1 MGHPD
6 RPDPLA
12 GQNGSLGP
20 MQRQGAG
27 DALQLDM
34 FWVSPH
40 GDCGPGAER
49 LRAERMEILGE
60 GPAPTAPP
68 HDDAAQ
74 LRLAFLREEL
84 ARVDAG

>member
-1 MGHPD
+1 MGHSD
-6 RPDPLA
+6 RSDPLA
-12 GQNGSLGP
+12 GQESGLGP
-20 MQRQGAG
+20 LQGQGAG

-34 FWVSPH
+34 FGASPQ

-49 LRAERMEILGE
+49 LRAELMEILGE
-60 GPAPTAPP
+60 GSASPAPP

-74 LRLAFLREEL
+74 LRLDFLRAEL